1 MRKRANNLNIRL
13 NDKEMDKF
21 MSEWKKSGLP
31 KVQFLMKLLDEST
44 LTKNIVL
51 AEEEKQTPKEF

>member
-21 MSEWKKSGLP
+21 MTEWRKSGLS
-31 KVQFLMKLLDEST
+31 KVQFLMKLLEESN
-44 LTKNIVL
+44 LNKNIVMS
-51 AEEEKQTPKEF
+51 EVEKNIPKEF